1 MGADS
6 NRRLPTIEFSTLPAE
21 LPETAG
27 SAHHQPKLRIAYAF
41 TAQGR
46 WLAGGDP
53 GMWWLYLSQH
63 RSSTPRISSHLR
75 ITTAHSTTFLLQC
88 VGYDSGDAFSRI
100 RTSSSR

>member
-1 MGADS
+1 
-6 NRRLPTIEFSTLPAE
+6 
-21 LPETAG
+21 
-27 SAHHQPKLRIAYAF
+27 
-41 TAQGR
+41 
-46 WLAGGDP
+46 
-53 GMWWLYLSQH
+53 MWWLYLSQH